1 MTKDRGPVNL
11 ITFQPQGPMG
21 TSHHFG
27 YEAINSAYQTWQ
39 LVRRHVTDNIL
50 YKIFQRLISLQAQD
64 SHTPHRGY
72 YFSLKHLYMLIPS
85 FCFQYICS
93 FHCSI
98 LNLKHLH
105 ILISLLLFSTSNT
118 CMCSFHYSL
127 FSHEACICSFLY
139 SNFSHEHTYI
149 FIPLLCL
156 SASNNYNCYNCN
168 YINSVFFTGN
178 NKYILIPFLRF
189 QPQKPNTVNS
199 RYFELAY
206 FELPLISKWKSGP
219 CFNMKL
225 WQQVTK

>member
-1 MTKDRGPVNL
+1 MTKNRGPVNL

-72 YFSLKHLYMLIPS
+72 YFSLKHLYMFIPS
-85 FCFQYICS
+85 LCFQYICS
-93 FHCSI
+93 FHCSV

-105 ILISLLLFSTSNT
+105 MLISLLLFSTSNT

-127 FSHEACICSFLY
+127 FSHEACICLFLY

-149 FIPLLCL
+149 FIPLLCCQPPTTTTATTATTL
-156 SASNNYNCYNCN
+156 T
-168 YINSVFFTGN
+168 VFFYWKQQIHTN
-178 NKYILIPFLRF
+178 SISQVSTSKTKY
-189 QPQKPNTVNS
+189 S
-199 RYFELAY
+199 RLSLFRTCLFRITTYLEVKIWSLF
-206 FELPLISKWKSGP
+206 
-219 CFNMKL
+219 
-225 WQQVTK
+225 